1 MHNAKRVNQQNKNT
15 PVVFHVVESRW
26 AEFGGSSRPLNVYK
40 KGGRNRFYRSK
51 SQRKDRVTSED
62 SKFPLSEVAKNQA
75 PISNLKIHQLFS
87 DDDSGYSG
95 TQDTQVNILYLITSL
110 DFTELERMV
119 HRWLFEVEMNFFCH
133 PLYHTKQARWGVD
146 GVGACAV
153 RPSVTSSIIMPS
165 CVQIVKSVLF
175 HCQWV
180 FQPTRRK
187 DRLE

>member
-110 DFTELERMV
+110 DFIELERMV

-133 PLYHTKQARWGVD
+133 LSITQNRQGGVLT
-146 GVGACAV
+146 GLVLALFG
-153 RPSVTSSIIMPS
+153 RPS